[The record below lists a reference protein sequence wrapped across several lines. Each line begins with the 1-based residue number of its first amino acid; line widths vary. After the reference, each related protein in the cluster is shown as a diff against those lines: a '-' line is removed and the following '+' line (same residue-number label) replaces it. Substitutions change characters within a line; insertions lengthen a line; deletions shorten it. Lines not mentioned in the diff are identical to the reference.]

1 MPPSAAI
8 GALVREDEVLMLDD
22 DPLIEAN
29 DHVIMFLTDK
39 RYIPAVEKLFQ
50 VGINFF

>member
-1 MPPSAAI
+1 M
-8 GALVREDEVLMLDD
+8 GALVRNEEVIIINEGD
-22 DPLIEAN
+22 DPLIEPD

-50 VGINFF
+50 VGIHFF